1 MPIALHRS
9 LSWLKKRFAVLDH
22 LSLDYYSR
30 WGRESQWKMK
40 LLVVAKKSFK
50 TLYFCRTKL
59 HFFPAFFLH
68 QFFIK
73 SMMKLLFII
82 GSSSLETLV
91 PRKGFF
97 LTFDSKRKGR
107 LSSSFVI
114 RWCIFC
120 RKPLSL
126 LQTFPF
132 YLSLMLLLLRRAL
145 LDYKHRK
152 AFLGSHDF

>member
-82 GSSSLETLV
+82 GSSSLGTLV
-91 PRKGFF
+91 PRKRFLFNFWLETRGETDFLPRLWSDDAFF
-97 LTFDSKRKGR
+97 AENLCHYCR
-107 LSSSFVI
+107 LFLFISL
-114 RWCIFC
+114 WCYC
-120 RKPLSL
+120 CSVVPS
-126 LQTFPF
+126 
-132 YLSLMLLLLRRAL
+132 
-145 LDYKHRK
+145 
-152 AFLGSHDF
+152 

>member
-82 GSSSLETLV
+82 GSSSLGTLV
-91 PRKGFF
+91 PRKRFLFNFWLETKGETFF
-97 LTFDSKRKGR
+97 LVFDQMMHFLPKTSVIIADF
-107 LSSSFVI
+107 SF
-114 RWCIFC
+114 
-120 RKPLSL
+120 LSL
-126 LQTFPF
+126 SDATAAPSCPPRLQT
-132 YLSLMLLLLRRAL
+132 
-145 LDYKHRK
+145 
-152 AFLGSHDF
+152 